1 MARFSRKSQ
10 KIKKIKI
17 FWKISDFLMNFQNL
31 ELIKNTENQQAQKM
45 ENLHVFRENSCT
57 FSKAKRKIDFKKRI
71 ETRSLK
77 MDLQKDGS
85 SFEEVDLRLEI
96 LDLTQQKPSKLGINI

>member
-17 FWKISDFLMNFQNL
+17 FENFWKISDFLMNFQNL
-31 ELIKNTENQQAQKM
+31 ELMKNTENQQAQKM

-57 FSKAKRKIDFKKRI
+57 FSKAKI
-71 ETRSLK
+71 T
-77 MDLQKDGS
+77 
-85 SFEEVDLRLEI
+85 
-96 LDLTQQKPSKLGINI
+96 LDLKRKWN

>member
-10 KIKKIKI
+10 KIKKNKIFEI

-31 ELIKNTENQQAQKM
+31 ELMKNTENQQAQKM

-57 FSKAKRKIDFKKRI
+57 FSKAKRR
-71 ETRSLK
+71 
-77 MDLQKDGS
+77 
-85 SFEEVDLRLEI
+85 
-96 LDLTQQKPSKLGINI
+96 LDLKKEMKLDL

>member
-10 KIKKIKI
+10 KIKIFEN

-31 ELIKNTENQQAQKM
+31 ELIKNTENQQAPKM

-57 FSKAKRKIDFKKRI
+57 FCKVKR
-71 ETRSLK
+71 K
-77 MDLQKDGS
+77 MDLK
-85 SFEEVDLRLEI
+85 R
-96 LDLTQQKPSKLGINI
+96 K